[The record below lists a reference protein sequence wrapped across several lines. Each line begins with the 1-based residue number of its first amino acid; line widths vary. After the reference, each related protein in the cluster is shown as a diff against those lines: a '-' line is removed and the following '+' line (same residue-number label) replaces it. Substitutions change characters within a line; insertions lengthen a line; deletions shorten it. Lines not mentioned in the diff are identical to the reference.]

1 MPSITDTTTQSPND
15 EYLADPDYPLF
26 IVSNQACLEEMVH
39 RESGAVQI
47 NLLKLAPRANGD
59 GPLEVQGIPL
69 AGRCVFLAF
78 DPTIAG
84 LPKASRAILEL
95 TTYLRG
101 QGATVA
107 SF

>member
-1 MPSITDTTTQSPND
+1 MPSITDTTTQSAND

-47 NLLKLAPRANGD
+47 NLLKLDPSTNGS
-59 GPLEVQGIPL
+59 GPPEVQGIPL

-84 LPKASRAILEL
+84 LPRASRAILDL
-95 TTYLRG
+95 TSYLRG